1 MNIQIR
7 RLAAQDAV
15 AAAAVTQLMARV
27 FEHGEGSSAERMQ
40 NLLRDARFW
49 LFAAFA
55 GDEPVGGLCAHVL
68 PLTSQHGAELFI
80 YDIAVTTDFQRR
92 GIGRQLMQAA
102 LGAAAE
108 ANLVA
113 TFVPAEGDDAQAL
126 AFYRGMGGDEQAVSM
141 FSF

>member
-1 MNIQIR
+1 
-7 RLAAQDAV
+7 
-15 AAAAVTQLMARV
+15 
-27 FEHGEGSSAERMQ
+27 
-40 NLLRDARFW
+40 
-49 LFAAFA
+49 
-55 GDEPVGGLCAHVL
+55 
-68 PLTSQHGAELFI
+68 
-80 YDIAVTTDFQRR
+80 
-92 GIGRQLMQAA
+92 MQAA